1 MFSRGNESLKNW
13 FQEGTEYIHS
23 SQVSVKGRQVK
34 EAFGAGAFDGED
46 ISQSVACA
54 KSIRPT
60 PRTAM
65 ERLELKLHSANR
77 VAFAKCFDN
86 PVSGGADRSG
96 CLRSH
101 LLSFWHRFCLGW
113 TD

>member
-13 FQEGTEYIHS
+13 FQEGTEYILS

-46 ISQSVACA
+46 ISQSVACT

-60 PRTAM
+60 PRAAM
-65 ERLELKLHSANR
+65 ERLELKLVRTESRSQNVLTIQYPEEQTEVDACEVIFR
-77 VAFAKCFDN
+77 AF
-86 PVSGGADRSG
+86 GI
-96 CLRSH
+96 
-101 LLSFWHRFCLGW
+101 SFVWAW
-113 TD
+113 S

>member
-1 MFSRGNESLKNW
+1 MFSRGNEGLKNW
-13 FQEGTEYIHS
+13 FQKGTEYINS

-65 ERLELKLHSANR
+65 ERLELKLVRTES
-77 VAFAKCFDN
+77 
-86 PVSGGADRSG
+86 RSQNVMTIQYPEEQTEVDA
-96 CLRSH
+96 CEVI
-101 LLSFWHRFCLGW
+101 F
-113 TD
+113 